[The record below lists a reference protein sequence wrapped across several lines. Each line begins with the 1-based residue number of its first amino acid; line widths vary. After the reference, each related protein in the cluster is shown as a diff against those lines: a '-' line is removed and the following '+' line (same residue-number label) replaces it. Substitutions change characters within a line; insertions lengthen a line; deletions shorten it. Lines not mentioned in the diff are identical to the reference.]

1 MTISELMDH
10 SIIGSIKSIED
21 YLEPLSPV
29 EQLFETRRLLD
40 ELRLTTLKS
49 TYQAIAAYRLKKWA
63 DKATIEIKKGN
74 L

>member
-1 MTISELMDH
+1 MDH

-21 YLEPLSPV
+21 YMDTLSPI

-40 ELRLTTLKS
+40 ELKFTTLKS

-63 DKATIEIKKGN
+63 AQATIEIKKGN